1 MTQHKTRISPDVL
14 QYWQDEADRLRRQRN
29 ELRGAIAQVR
39 GELDILI
46 NAFNAIALTLPMG
59 QTHSRMRNTIGRLE
73 AVQARLAS
81 PHEEDAQ

>member
-1 MTQHKTRISPDVL
+1 MTPDEFT
-14 QYWQDEADRLRRQRN
+14 DFELRRVRDQRN
-29 ELRGAIAQVR
+29 ELRDAVAQAR